1 MAEAAFENPARR
13 SPLHD
18 LECLLRDASKE
29 AGESIQLQE
38 VPFLAQINLRGDA
51 GAPEF
56 RKAVYD
62 VVGFELPVEPNTTV
76 VSGLGSALWL
86 GPDEWLLVG
95 APDTEEDLVLR
106 LRQHLQGVHSSVVNV
121 SDVRAVIELSGT
133 RSRELLAKGCSLD
146 LRPRSFRAGHCAQT
160 VLAHASVLLQS
171 TDAAPVWRL
180 YVRNSVANYLAT
192 WLLDAIAEFRAAE
205 RHCDLDLQRP
215 DLFGLATASD

>member
-1 MAEAAFENPARR
+1 
-13 SPLHD
+13 
-18 LECLLRDASKE
+18 
-29 AGESIQLQE
+29 
-38 VPFLAQINLRGDA
+38 
-51 GAPEF
+51 
-56 RKAVYD
+56 
-62 VVGFELPVEPNTTV
+62 
-76 VSGLGSALWL
+76 
-86 GPDEWLLVG
+86 
-95 APDTEEDLVLR
+95 
-106 LRQHLQGVHSSVVNV
+106 VVNV